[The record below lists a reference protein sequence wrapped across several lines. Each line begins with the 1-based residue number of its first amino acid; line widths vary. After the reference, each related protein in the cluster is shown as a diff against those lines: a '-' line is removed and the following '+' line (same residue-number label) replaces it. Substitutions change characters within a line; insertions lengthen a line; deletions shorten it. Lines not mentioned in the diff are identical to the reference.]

1 MVDGLGSFVADSL
14 DNSVA
19 GGLDNSL
26 TDGLDNSKVS
36 DLYSSSAAG
45 SVNATMTIHLNQLGQ
60 LLIQPGK
67 LGQHL
72 VKLGQDTRRIQI
84 LIHVYGDM
92 LISRCWDHTSRGRRT
107 HLETLESH
115 QHVRRHHLQIRS
127 HAHHRSPPRD
137 AGVTPA
143 DVETSSP
150 DTESLTSS
158 CPNTESLTS
167 SCPVL
172 LVIILL

>member
-84 LIHVYGDM
+84 LFHVYGDM
-92 LISRCWDHTSRGRRT
+92 LISRCWDHTSRGGE
-107 HLETLESH
+107 HIS
-115 QHVRRHHLQIRS
+115 RHWNHTSMCGDIISRYEVMLTTAHLQEMLGSRQQMWRL
-127 HAHHRSPPRD
+127 HLQTQRA
-137 AGVTPA
+137 
-143 DVETSSP
+143 
-150 DTESLTSS
+150 
-158 CPNTESLTS
+158 
-167 SCPVL
+167 
-172 LVIILL
+172 